1 MIKII
6 KKYSADWCGPCKV
19 FHKTFEDVSKMDEFK
34 DINFEEMDV
43 EENELEVE
51 KYQVRAVPTTVILD
65 ENDELKYKLSG
76 NISKDELINII
87 KKAL

>member
-1 MIKII
+1 MKVIKFG
-6 KKYSADWCGPCKV
+6 AEWCGPCKV

-34 DINFEEMDV
+34 DINLEEMDV

>member
-1 MIKII
+1 MKVIKFG
-6 KKYSADWCGPCKV
+6 AEWCGPCKV

-87 KKAL
+87 KKVL

>member
-1 MIKII
+1 
-6 KKYSADWCGPCKV
+6 
-19 FHKTFEDVSKMDEFK
+19 
-34 DINFEEMDV
+34 MDV

>member
-1 MIKII
+1 MRILKF
-6 KKYSADWCGPCKV
+6 SSTWCGPCKV

>member
-1 MIKII
+1 MKVIKFG
-6 KKYSADWCGPCKV
+6 AEWCGPCKV

-34 DINFEEMDV
+34 DIKFEELDV

>member
-1 MIKII
+1 MKVIKFG
-6 KKYSADWCGPCKV
+6 AEWCGPCKV

-34 DINFEEMDV
+34 DIKFEEMDV

-51 KYQVRAVPTTVILD
+51 KYQVRAVPTTIILD
-65 ENDELKYKLSG
+65 DNDELKYKLSG